1 VATPEQLRQ
10 HRLDLERKYYLTE
23 DGFLDYVRDFG
34 AAPDATDELHGRVAK
49 EVLNNLLRGKRKV
62 LLLLPRGSFK
72 SHVFNVGLSC
82 WLIVRNPNI
91 RILVASETFKQAV
104 TFTRLS
110 RQLLESAK
118 HIEVFGRH
126 DKQVGFSDHEFT
138 SAQRTAQ
145 LKEPTVTATGTD
157 QVRTG
162 MHYDL
167 VIGDDFVSQ
176 ENTKTPEAIQ
186 STANWV
192 GETLA
197 QLDPGAMWLQPGT
210 RHHFH
215 DQHGKILTDKAIRAQ
230 FHCIVHSYK
239 NVDGTLLFPQ
249 RLSEEYV
256 QAQKALLGVK
266 LWSAFYLNA
275 PQSDETA
282 LFRQDQ
288 FHVIGDHEIPRNCYT
303 CILTDFASGE
313 NKRNDRTALFVV
325 SLNPHRD
332 AFVREVRIGRWLPD
346 EAITQALLL
355 YQKWQPY
362 FVKGMTMEKTSH
374 SEWGKASLRRLA
386 EQFGIRP
393 VIIEIGG
400 RSQETKVQR
409 IQALQPRFADGGRL
423 YWSDKIR
430 LFDPDLWDT
439 MVREFCE
446 FPFSQHDDIPDA
458 LSDLDKHREEGGFY
472 VPSPPVG
479 FNPARIIGARQWKPS
494 VVDGQYNST
503 REVDWR
509 EMVKHHTREKDD
521 IWSQDVGNNSPNQG
535 SIWKRGG

>member
-1 VATPEQLRQ
+1 
-10 HRLDLERKYYLTE
+10 
-23 DGFLDYVRDFG
+23 
-34 AAPDATDELHGRVAK
+34 
-49 EVLNNLLRGKRKV
+49 
-62 LLLLPRGSFK
+62 
-72 SHVFNVGLSC
+72 
-82 WLIVRNPNI
+82 
-91 RILVASETFKQAV
+91 
-104 TFTRLS
+104 
-110 RQLLESAK
+110 
-118 HIEVFGRH
+118 
-126 DKQVGFSDHEFT
+126 
-138 SAQRTAQ
+138 
-145 LKEPTVTATGTD
+145 
-157 QVRTG
+157 
-162 MHYDL
+162 
-167 VIGDDFVSQ
+167 
-176 ENTKTPEAIQ
+176 
-186 STANWV
+186 
-192 GETLA
+192 
-197 QLDPGAMWLQPGT
+197 
-210 RHHFH
+210 
-215 DQHGKILTDKAIRAQ
+215 
-230 FHCIVHSYK
+230 
-239 NVDGTLLFPQ
+239 
-249 RLSEEYV
+249 
-256 QAQKALLGVK
+256 
-266 LWSAFYLNA
+266 
-275 PQSDETA
+275 
-282 LFRQDQ
+282 
-288 FHVIGDHEIPRNCYT
+288 
-303 CILTDFASGE
+303 
-313 NKRNDRTALFVV
+313 
-325 SLNPHRD
+325 
-332 AFVREVRIGRWLPD
+332 
-346 EAITQALLL
+346 
-355 YQKWQPY
+355 
-362 FVKGMTMEKTSH
+362 MEKTSH